1 MYLPDQ
7 VDIKGNCGEDESS
20 MIVTYEGFKVT
31 LWFAKT
37 PGRERWYLRN
47 SEVRYSTSNPK
58 FEHINRPGVDVR
70 LVSSENSY
78 YFATPAGKSFI
89 CANDTIVSLSGVSI
103 QNTIGAN
110 KPSF

>member
-1 MYLPDQ
+1 MPDQ

-47 SEVRYSTSNPK
+47 SEVRYSSSNPK

-70 LVSSENSY
+70 LVSSENQY
-78 YFATPAGKSFI
+78 FFATPAGRSFI
-89 CANDTIVSLSGVSI
+89 CPNDTVIGLSGVSETRSEI
-103 QNTIGAN
+103 LNN
-110 KPSF
+110 